1 MVFAGIKSVWRSPN
15 GPVGTMAILTR
26 AATAEW
32 DWLQARML
40 LVLDPAT
47 ARSWFADDPSVW
59 AK

>member
-1 MVFAGIKSVWRSPN
+1 
-15 GPVGTMAILTR
+15 MAILTR